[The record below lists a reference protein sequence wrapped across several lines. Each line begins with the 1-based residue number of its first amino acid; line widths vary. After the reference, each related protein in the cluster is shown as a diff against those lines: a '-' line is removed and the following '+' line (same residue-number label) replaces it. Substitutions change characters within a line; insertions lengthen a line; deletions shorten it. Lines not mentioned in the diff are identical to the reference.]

1 MRGKLTWRRPLLTA
15 TQFIVLA
22 LILAGLFVALDL
34 KRRAQEGRLVGAD
47 EAELQAELDQAQTRQ
62 VELQVTLTYVQSED
76 YVAAYAR
83 EEGGFVLPGE
93 KRVVPMF
100 IEATPQP
107 TPPPAIVSDPAH
119 DARPWQLWWRLL
131 TDAPLPY
138 R

>member
-1 MRGKLTWRRPLLTA
+1 MRSKLTWRRPLLTV
-15 TQFIVLA
+15 TQLVVLA

-47 EAELQAELDQAQTRQ
+47 EAELQAELDQAIRHQT
-62 VELQVTLTYVQSED
+62 ELTATLTYVQSDD

-83 EEGGFVLPGE
+83 DEGGYVLPGE
-93 KRVVPMF
+93 KRIVPMF
-100 IEATPQP
+100 VEAPPVP
-107 TPPPAIVSDPAH
+107 TPPPPSVPDPAH

-131 TDAPLPY
+131 TDAPIPT